1 MEIKQKKYNNCKKD
15 KNKIY
20 NKNNNK
26 SNKTKMM
33 MNLIKMMLIYLLTKN
48 IKVKMKIRWIRLK
61 LNSRDNFKIS
71 KRLVKSLWQSNLGL
85 EQLNNQLK
93 IIINLK
99 ENLQKLKSI
108 YNMLTDTGQKIVGI
122 I

>member
-48 IKVKMKIRWIRLK
+48 IKVKMKIR
-61 LNSRDNFKIS
+61 
-71 KRLVKSLWQSNLGL
+71 
-85 EQLNNQLK
+85 
-93 IIINLK
+93 
-99 ENLQKLKSI
+99 
-108 YNMLTDTGQKIVGI
+108 
-122 I
+122 